1 MSQAQ
6 SGGMFSSTRWEG
18 NFQLPTSVGGEGLT
32 WPNSLPCLHSL
43 SLQAMPLI
51 SRGRRLVRKGELV
64 QVLLQEVGVSH
75 KPRVTLRPVHLH
87 LFSDLLLLSWRK
99 E

>member
-1 MSQAQ
+1 MSNYLLVRGVRVSLGPTVCPA
-6 SGGMFSSTRWEG
+6 ST
-18 NFQLPTSVGGEGLT
+18 
-32 WPNSLPCLHSL
+32 L